1 MTAGPNCY
9 KREESPKPL
18 CDNGPVPTAVEVTGL
33 SKVYYPSPRWMAF
46 LLRSAIASPVTAL
59 REVSLTVAPGEICAI
74 VGPNGAGKSTLFRV
88 LTGLTTSTSGE
99 ARVHGIDVAS
109 APRSVRALV
118 GFVPAGDQTLYLRL
132 SCADNLLFHGQLA
145 GLSGQDLRRRIRDIL
160 EVVGLGT
167 EAERVGFAL
176 SAGMR
181 ARLQLARALLHAPR
195 VLILDEPTAAIDPVG
210 SYELLQVVQKVAA
223 DDGVAVLLSS
233 HRLEE
238 IEALRDRVVLMDRG
252 LIIYDG
258 RLDALPTPPRRR
270 TVTLRFAAV
279 SLRDQAAV
287 HLAHVA
293 GLDLV
298 DDRILPPTELAAVS
312 DRAITALVAQLDGAL
327 DGLTAIEESRPPLR
341 DVIYGILQRR
351 SPEPGAPEADTPE
364 AGAPGPDR

>member
-1 MTAGPNCY
+1 M
-9 KREESPKPL
+9 
-18 CDNGPVPTAVEVTGL
+18 AVEVTDL
-33 SKVYYPSPRWMAF
+33 SKVYYPSPKWMAF
-46 LLRSAIASPVTAL
+46 LLRSAITSPVTAL
-59 REVSLTVAPGEICAI
+59 REVSLAVAPGEICAI

-88 LTGLTTSTSGE
+88 LTGLTTSSSGL

-132 SCADNLLFHGQLA
+132 SCVDNLLFHGQLA
-145 GLSGQDLRRRIRDIL
+145 GLTRQELRPRIRHVL
-160 EVVGLGT
+160 ELVGLGA
-167 EAERVGFAL
+167 EADRIGFAL

-181 ARLQLARALLHAPR
+181 ARLQLARALLHSPR

-238 IEALRDRVVLMDRG
+238 IEALRDRVVLMNRG
-252 LIIYDG
+252 VIIYDG
-258 RLDALPTPPRRR
+258 RLEALPTPPRRR
-270 TVTLRFAAV
+270 TVTLRFAGV
-279 SLRDQAAV
+279 SLRAQAAA
-287 HLAHVA
+287 HLAQVA

-298 DDRILPPTELAAVS
+298 EDRILPPTELTAVS
-312 DRAITALVAQLDGAL
+312 DLPITDLVRQLDGAL

-351 SPEPGAPEADTPE
+351 SPDSGLPEPD
-364 AGAPGPDR
+364 APGPDE

>member
-1 MTAGPNCY
+1 M
-9 KREESPKPL
+9 
-18 CDNGPVPTAVEVTGL
+18 AVEVTDL
-33 SKVYYPSPRWMAF
+33 TKVYYPSPGWMAF
-46 LLRSAIASPVTAL
+46 LLRSAISSPVTAL
-59 REVSLTVAPGEICAI
+59 SAVSLAVAPGEICAI

-88 LTGLTTSTSGE
+88 LTGLTTSTSGL
-99 ARVHGIDVAS
+99 ACVHGIDVAS

-132 SCADNLLFHGQLA
+132 SCADNLRFHGQLA
-145 GLSGQDLRRRIRDIL
+145 GLSSQELRPRIHDVL
-160 EVVGLGT
+160 ELVGLGA

-238 IEALRDRVVLMDRG
+238 IEALRDRVVLMNRG
-252 LIIYDG
+252 VIIYDG

-270 TVTLRFAAV
+270 TVTLRFATV
-279 SLRDQAAV
+279 RLRAQAAV
-287 HLAHVA
+287 HLAQVA

-298 DDRILPPTELAAVS
+298 DDRILPPTELTAVS
-312 DRAITALVAQLDGAL
+312 DLPVTDLVRQLDGAL

-351 SPEPGAPEADTPE
+351 APD
-364 AGAPGPDR
+364 APGPDG